1 MTMKGESSHTRLAS
15 HMYANSKTPNFMKHK
30 KKWRKVFLHCKEYR
44 KCL

>member
-30 KKWRKVFLHCKEYR
+30 KSEEKSSYIAKTIENA
-44 KCL
+44 